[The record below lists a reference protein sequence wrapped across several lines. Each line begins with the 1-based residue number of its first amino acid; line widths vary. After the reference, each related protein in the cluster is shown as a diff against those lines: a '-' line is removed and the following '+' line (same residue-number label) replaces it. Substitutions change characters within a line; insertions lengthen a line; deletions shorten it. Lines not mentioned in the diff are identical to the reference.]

1 MRRLLTLVVILA
13 AATAGAVWSTHPPLP
28 AGGWPAA
35 ETLTGKPFNRQSETS
50 RAPFVLRARDRD
62 LEIKPLAHYEV
73 RGIVLSETHYW
84 IDDSA
89 PLSPVD
95 LCIAWGGIAEPKI
108 YRQLAVS
115 QSYRWCSWTYRES
128 FPYDNAF
135 INRNMANT
143 HLIPATP
150 VLARAAARVRQGD
163 WIEIEGELVEITG
176 SLKGR
181 NFTWHSSLSRDDEGG
196 GACEVLYLT
205 RLQFR
210 GREWRE

>member
-1 MRRLLTLVVILA
+1 MTRLLILLTILA
-13 AATAGAVWSTHPPLP
+13 TAAAGICWSLRPPLTAGGRETAAPLP
-28 AGGWPAA
+28 AQP
-35 ETLTGKPFNRQSETS
+35 LNRQSETS

-108 YRQLAVS
+108 FRQLSVS

-128 FPYDNAF
+128 FPYDNGY

-150 VLARAAARVRQGD
+150 ALASAAGRVRSGD
-163 WIEIEGELVEITG
+163 WIEIEGELVEIRGT
-176 SLKGR
+176 LKGR
-181 NFTWHSSLSRDDEGG
+181 DFSWQSSLSREDEGG

-210 GREWRE
+210 GHEWRE